1 MIEQIIYYR
10 QNGTRKTLF
19 SLLSIYETLL
29 IRSRCQYSVL
39 LIRCYSSYN
48 RGNEAFSSYSL
59 IFLFM
64 RFSLEHLRAISIHID
79 ELQSIV
85 DSYKETMEAYDEID
99 QIDALLTKALEIL
112 SY

>member
-1 MIEQIIYYR
+1 
-10 QNGTRKTLF
+10 
-19 SLLSIYETLL
+19 
-29 IRSRCQYSVL
+29 
-39 LIRCYSSYN
+39 
-48 RGNEAFSSYSL
+48 
-59 IFLFM
+59 M